1 MSLKYTK
8 LKKDVWKDFL
18 YRRKFIVRINT
29 MIQSKVNFSLIIHS
43 GKYKTQ
49 KTNKNTLITSSRDK
63 MVIFVNKVS
72 LKILPKLL
80 K

>member
-18 YRRKFIVRINT
+18 SRRKFIVRINT
-29 MIQSKVNFSLIIHS
+29 MIQSKVNFSLIIYS

>member
-8 LKKDVWKDFL
+8 LKKDVWNDFL
-18 YRRKFIVRINT
+18 YRRKFIVGINT
-29 MIQSKVNFSLIIHS
+29 MIQSKVNFSLILYS

-49 KTNKNTLITSSRDK
+49 TTNKNTLITSSRDK

-72 LKILPKLL
+72 LEILPKLL